1 MYALAWMSSRENKKN
16 LGVRGGILADDM
28 GLGKTLSI
36 LSLILTNF
44 HDQRPLAKPVHGY
57 HRVLSKNCRKF
68 LPKTKTVK
76 SKDGKNGADQLS
88 KKELASLDRVGK
100 KCQPKAPTLSMKN
113 LFGNLKKTE
122 RGSKAHHEVKR

>member
-44 HDQRPLAKPVHGY
+44 HDKRPLAKPIHGY
-57 HRVLSKNCRKF
+57 RRTLTKNCRKF
-68 LPKTKTVK
+68 MPQAK
-76 SKDGKNGADQLS
+76 GKKNSASTTGVLNRL
-88 KKELASLDRVGK
+88 EEASLEKVGK
-100 KCQPKAPTLSMKN
+100 KCIPKNQVFNVQN
-113 LFGNLKKTE
+113 LFGKLKKTE
-122 RGSKAHHEVKR
+122 RAGGGREVKR